1 MNCKDAVASLVAS
14 LESGTPLNEIA
25 RAHLAACER
34 CAPLLDSA
42 REFQASLDGDSGAE
56 PAVGPA
62 TSRAEEE
69 VRRARHRRFAVRVVV
84 GLVIAFALLA
94 LGSVAAGHGGQGAVE
109 MMIVGGAVVLGTI
122 PIVIV
127 LALARAIAR
136 PSHGR
141 PLYKRLGPGRML
153 DGVALGLS
161 EATKVNVSVIRL
173 LFFGLLFFDG
183 VGLVLYLLL
192 ALFMPVH
199 PDDRQFLLRFRLRR
213 WLRRTAAAPDAR

>member
-1 MNCKDAVASLVAS
+1 
-14 LESGTPLNEIA
+14 
-25 RAHLAACER
+25 
-34 CAPLLDSA
+34 
-42 REFQASLDGDSGAE
+42 
-56 PAVGPA
+56 
-62 TSRAEEE
+62 
-69 VRRARHRRFAVRVVV
+69 
-84 GLVIAFALLA
+84 
-94 LGSVAAGHGGQGAVE
+94 
-109 MMIVGGAVVLGTI
+109 
-122 PIVIV
+122 
-127 LALARAIAR
+127 
-136 PSHGR
+136 
-141 PLYKRLGPGRML
+141 ML